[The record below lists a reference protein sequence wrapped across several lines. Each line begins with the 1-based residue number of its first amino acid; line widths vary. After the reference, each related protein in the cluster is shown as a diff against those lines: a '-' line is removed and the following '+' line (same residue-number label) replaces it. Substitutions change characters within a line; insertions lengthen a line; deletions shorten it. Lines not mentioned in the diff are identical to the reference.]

1 MIVHHR
7 RIKMASE
14 RDLLYMINFTRY
26 SFIRKQREVRR
37 RSDPFNDYDDDKF
50 KERFRLTKLTVEK
63 ILELV
68 CIDNF

>member
-1 MIVHHR
+1 
-7 RIKMASE
+7 MAPE

-26 SFIRKQREVRR
+26 SFVRKQREVRR
-37 RSDPFNDYDDDKF
+37 RSDPINDFDDDKF